1 MTESRQSLR
10 SMEERTQP
18 TLSIKNTKIRQQDVL
33 EEVGMMLRR
42 SSTQTPDHLWIILPG
57 VARP

>member
-1 MTESRQSLR
+1 
-10 SMEERTQP
+10 MEERTQP